1 MQQRQPKGLHRY
13 VVPKKDFIL
22 RFAYNQLLIIIGS
35 ILAAFGYVVFQVP
48 FQIAAGGVSGLAIIF
63 NEYTGL
69 TVGMLYFILN
79 IPLIIVGYFQLG
91 GFKFILS
98 TINSVITFSMASD
111 IFVRLLPLY
120 MKVYPVSEDLL
131 LNCIYA
137 GVSVGLGAG
146 IIYRAGGSMGGTS
159 IPARILQKRMGFPLS
174 QSYLYT
180 DMIVIVLAG
189 FAFSWEKAMLALL
202 TLLLGGMA
210 SDFVL
215 EGVSQVRIAWIITDH
230 PKVMSRTL
238 MAELQRGVS
247 MWQMTGAYSD
257 TERTMLYCTVR
268 RSQVSDLKYLVS
280 AIDPKAFLVIGT
292 AQQAWG
298 GTGFSHLKSPSV
310 R

>member
-1 MQQRQPKGLHRY
+1 MQQNQLKGPLY
-13 VVPKKDFIL
+13 VVPKKSFIL
-22 RFAYNQLLIIIGS
+22 RFIYNQFLIILGS
-35 ILAAFGYVVFQVP
+35 VLAAFGYVVFQVP
-48 FQIAAGGVSGLAIIF
+48 FQIAAGGVSGLAIII

-69 TVGMLYFILN
+69 TVGMLYLILN
-79 IPLIIVGYFQLG
+79 IPLLVLGYYQLG
-91 GFKFILS
+91 GLKFLLS
-98 TINSVITFSMASD
+98 TINSVVVFSLASD
-111 IFVRLLPLY
+111 VFVRILPIY
-120 MKVYPVSEDLL
+120 MKVYPISQDLL

-159 IPARILQKRMGFPLS
+159 IPARILQKHTGFPLS
-174 QSYLYT
+174 QSFLYT
-180 DMIVIVLAG
+180 DIIVIVLAG
-189 FAFSWEKAMLALL
+189 FVFSWEKSMLALL
-202 TLLLGGMA
+202 TLLLCGMA

-215 EGVSQVRIAWIITDH
+215 EGVSQVRIAWIITDN

-238 MAELQRGVS
+238 MTELQRGVS

-268 RSQVSDLKYLVS
+268 RSQVSDLKFLVS
-280 AIDPKAFLVIGT
+280 SIDPKAFLVIGT

-298 GTGFSHLKSPSV
+298 GTGFTNLKSPSG

>member
-1 MQQRQPKGLHRY
+1 MQQSQLKGSRY
-13 VVPKKDFIL
+13 VVPKKNFIL
-22 RFAYNQLLIIIGS
+22 RFAYNQFLIILGS

-48 FQIAAGGVSGLAIIF
+48 FQIAAGGISGLAIII
-63 NEYTGL
+63 NEYSGL
-69 TVGMLYFILN
+69 TVGMLYFLFN
-79 IPLIIVGYFQLG
+79 IPLLVVGYYQLG
-91 GFKFILS
+91 GLKFIFS
-98 TINSVITFSMASD
+98 TINSVITFSAASD
-111 IFVRLLPLY
+111 LFVRLLPVY
-120 MKVYPVSEDLL
+120 MDVFPLSQDLL

-189 FAFSWEKAMLALL
+189 FVFSWEKAMLALL

-215 EGVSQVRIAWIITDH
+215 EGVSQVRIAWIITDN

-257 TERTMLYCTVR
+257 TERTMIYCTVR
-268 RSQVSDLKYLVS
+268 RSQVSDLKFLVA

-298 GTGFSHLKSPSV
+298 GTGFTHLKSPSG